1 MCSLKASKRH
11 YIVQARGK
19 RVIFG
24 RLIFGRFFF
33 FFSFLF
39 FVFFNLFSFTAMKI
53 AHNWRGELISE
64 GAYSPLWG
72 CLGDWVEMFVKC
84 ILGRSFSFFFF
95 WGGGGG
101 DAF

>member
-11 YIVQARGK
+11 YIVQTRGK

-33 FFSFLF
+33 LSFFSFF
-39 FVFFNLFSFTAMKI
+39 FFFWFSFTTMIMAD
-53 AHNWRGELISE
+53 NWRGELISE

-84 ILGRSFSFFFF
+84 ILGRFFFE
-95 WGGGGG
+95 GGGGG